1 MEYNI
6 NDEDL
11 NDLISEAQY
20 IIDNNVNTN
29 VTKEAEGY
37 TDDIGRKKGNVNRRF
52 LEEILLFLVMRGKLY

>member
-11 NDLISEAQY
+11 NDLISEAKY

-37 TDDIGRKKGNVNRRF
+37 TDDVGGEKVTLQKACGMG
-52 LEEILLFLVMRGKLY
+52 LPKL